1 MDNELKIG
9 ERLTELM
16 NEKEIS
22 NNDLAKILGVTPC
35 SIGRWKRGVR
45 NMRLPQFIAI
55 AEYFNCSLD
64 FLAGRSDT
72 FIDFVPKECPPFYEY
87 FRKLIAERGISSY
100 KINTETRIKSS
111 HFVDWKNGSEP
122 QIYSLIEL
130 ADYLDITLDYLLGR
144 DR

>member
-1 MDNELKIG
+1 MENELKIG

-16 NEKEIS
+16 LEKGIS
-22 NNDLAKILGVTPC
+22 NKELAKALGVSLGTV
-35 SIGRWKRGVR
+35 GYWKKGKN

-55 AEYFNCSLD
+55 ADYFNCSLD
-64 FLAGRSDT
+64 FLAGRSET
-72 FIDFVPKECPPFYEY
+72 FIDFIPKECPPFYAHLKRILADKKTTKY
-87 FRKLIAERGISSY
+87 R
-100 KINTETRIKSS
+100 INGETKIKSS